1 MIEASVMR
9 TVWNDGKTGYEVK
22 AKGHAG
28 AGKYGQDIVCAAVSC
43 LMQTLA
49 NEVEEAARAGLVAL
63 GAVAHGE
70 GWMRVEVTPTR
81 ESCNTVEA
89 WVELV
94 QDGLDALAE
103 SYPENVELE
112 VNMVFA
118 DGKAPDSAE
127 LPDMV
132 DGKMNLQLFA
142 ATEATAASGRNR
154 EPRLGPWPAGHECR
168 PRHEVDAGSHNPFG
182 GMDLQ
187 LFADGDSAA
196 AGEGGAEAAPAVQ
209 EPALR
214 PAQERLARRSGAL
227 RGKTSPAEQPPQL
240 RGQPEAEPLAAP
252 LKGTPDTEEEKPQEQ
267 KAEKTPEEKRKAFGE
282 LVRGEYSDI
291 FNEVMQQAIIKAG
304 EAVHADPKA
313 AALRQALS
321 EAYGVDG
328 EDVDGLIEA
337 VKNGRVKD
345 EAYYEELAQQ
355 RGVSVKTA
363 RELDKMESDLRRA
376 NDRNAKL
383 QAAQQEAARQQ
394 RAAQIRAQWD
404 AEAAQLKAQYPDFDL
419 GEVLANEQVGELMR
433 RGVSLPDAYRAAYFN
448 HIMEQATARTAQT
461 VEQGVT
467 ARIQQRAARPG
478 ENGTRPGGAVTTK
491 FDISNTTRRQREELE
506 RRARRGEK
514 IVL

>member
-70 GWMRVEVTPTR
+70 GWMRVEVTPTN
-81 ESCNTVEA
+81 ESCDMVEA

-103 SYPENVELE
+103 SYPENVELV

-118 DGKAPDSAE
+118 DGKAPDPAQ

-142 ATEATAASGRNR
+142 EG
-154 EPRLGPWPAGHECR
+154 
-168 PRHEVDAGSHNPFG
+168 DG
-182 GMDLQ
+182 G
-187 LFADGDSAA
+187 AA
-196 AGEGGAEAAPAVQ
+196 AGEGGAETAPAVQ

-227 RGKTSPAEQPPQL
+227 RGKPAEQPPQL

-252 LKGTPDTEEEKPQEQ
+252 PKGTPDTEEEKPQEQ

-321 EAYGVDG
+321 EAYGIDG

-376 NDRNAKL
+376 NDQNAKL

-404 AEAAQLKAQYPDFDL
+404 AEAVQLKAQYPDFDL

>member
-70 GWMRVEVTPTR
+70 GWMRVEVTPTN
-81 ESCNTVEA
+81 ESCDMVEA

-103 SYPENVELE
+103 SYPENVELV

-118 DGKAPDSAE
+118 DGKAPDPAQ

-142 ATEATAASGRNR
+142 EG
-154 EPRLGPWPAGHECR
+154 
-168 PRHEVDAGSHNPFG
+168 DG
-182 GMDLQ
+182 G
-187 LFADGDSAA
+187 AA
-196 AGEGGAEAAPAVQ
+196 AGEGGAETAPAVQ

-227 RGKTSPAEQPPQL
+227 RGKPAEQPPQL

-252 LKGTPDTEEEKPQEQ
+252 PKGTPDTEEEKPQEQ

-321 EAYGVDG
+321 EAYGIDG

-376 NDRNAKL
+376 NDQNAKL

-404 AEAAQLKAQYPDFDL
+404 AEAVQLKAQYPDFDL

-478 ENGTRPGGAVTTK
+478 ENGTRPGGAATTK

>member
-1 MIEASVMR
+1 MIEARVMR

-70 GWMRVEVTPTR
+70 GWMRVEVTPTC
-81 ESCNTVEA
+81 ESCDMVEA

-118 DGKAPDSAE
+118 DGKAPDPAE

-142 ATEATAASGRNR
+142 EG
-154 EPRLGPWPAGHECR
+154 
-168 PRHEVDAGSHNPFG
+168 DG
-182 GMDLQ
+182 G
-187 LFADGDSAA
+187 A

-227 RGKTSPAEQPPQL
+227 RSKASPAPPAQETASEPAQEAQPQES
-240 RGQPEAEPLAAP
+240 GKPEAE
-252 LKGTPDTEEEKPQEQ
+252 EENPQEQ

-345 EAYYEELAQQ
+345 DAYYEELAQQ

-376 NDRNAKL
+376 NDQNAKL

>member
-70 GWMRVEVTPTR
+70 GWMRVEVTPTHK
-81 ESCNTVEA
+81 SCDMVEA

-103 SYPENVELE
+103 SYPENVELV

-118 DGKAPDSAE
+118 DGKEPDPAQ
-127 LPDMV
+127 LPDIV
-132 DGKMNLQLFA
+132 DGKMNLQYFA
-142 ATEATAASGRNR
+142 E
-154 EPRLGPWPAGHECR
+154 
-168 PRHEVDAGSHNPFG
+168 G
-182 GMDLQ
+182 GG
-187 LFADGDSAA
+187 DGAA

-227 RGKTSPAEQPPQL
+227 RGKPTEQPPQL
-240 RGQPEAEPLAAP
+240 SGQPETKPQEGEKP
-252 LKGTPDTEEEKPQEQ
+252 TEEKPQEQ
-267 KAEKTPEEKRKAFGE
+267 KVEKTPEEKRKAFGA
-282 LVRGEYSDI
+282 LVRDSGEYSDI

-321 EAYGVDG
+321 EAYGIDG

-337 VKNGRVKD
+337 VKNGSADIGLASRALKD
-345 EAYYEELAQQ
+345 EE
-355 RGVSVKTA
+355 TA
-363 RELDKMESDLRRA
+363 AGLKGTNVALDGIAVIVNADSKVEDL
-376 NDRNAKL
+376 
-383 QAAQQEAARQQ
+383 
-394 RAAQIRAQWD
+394 
-404 AEAAQLKAQYPDFDL
+404 
-419 GEVLANEQVGELMR
+419 
-433 RGVSLPDAYRAAYFN
+433 
-448 HIMEQATARTAQT
+448 T
-461 VEQGVT
+461 VEQIAQGFT
-467 ARIQQRAARPG
+467 G
-478 ENGTRPGGAVTTK
+478 EIAVWSELGGDAGAIACIGREGGSGTRDGFESITGTEGACVLSQELTSTGAVIEAVKNNPQAIGYASLAAIKDSVKALTVNGVAPTEATVKDGTYLVQRPFVLVTK
-491 FDISNTTRRQREELE
+491 EGVALSETAQKFFDFATSADAASIIS
-506 RRARRGEK
+506 AAGA
-514 IVL
+514 VPVA

>member
-70 GWMRVEVTPTR
+70 GWMKVEVTPTC
-81 ESCNTVEA
+81 ESCDMVEA

-103 SYPENVELE
+103 SYPENVELK

-118 DGKAPDSAE
+118 DGKEPDPAE

-142 ATEATAASGRNR
+142 DG
-154 EPRLGPWPAGHECR
+154 
-168 PRHEVDAGSHNPFG
+168 DAGG
-182 GMDLQ
+182 
-187 LFADGDSAA
+187 SAA

-227 RGKTSPAEQPPQL
+227 RGKASPAAPAQETASEPAQETQPPES
-240 RGQPEAEPLAAP
+240 GKPEA
-252 LKGTPDTEEEKPQEQ
+252 EEEKPQEQ

-337 VKNGRVKD
+337 VKNGKVKD
-345 EAYYEELAQQ
+345 DAYYEELAQQ

-376 NDRNAKL
+376 NDQNAKL

>member
-49 NEVEEAARAGLVAL
+49 NEVEEAARAGIVAL

-70 GWMRVEVTPTR
+70 GWMKVEVTPTN
-81 ESCNTVEA
+81 ESCDMVEA

-118 DGKAPDSAE
+118 DGKAPDPAE

-132 DGKMNLQLFA
+132 DGKMNLQLFS

-187 LFADGDSAA
+187 LFADGDGAA

-227 RGKTSPAEQPPQL
+227 RGKPAEQPPQMS
-240 RGQPEAEPLAAP
+240 GQPETQPRESEKP
-252 LKGTPDTEEEKPQEQ
+252 TEEKPQEQ

-321 EAYGVDG
+321 EAYGIDG

-337 VKNGRVKD
+337 VKNGKVKD

-376 NDRNAKL
+376 NDQNAKL

>member
-9 TVWNDGKTGYEVK
+9 TVLNDGKTGYEVK

-70 GWMRVEVTPTR
+70 GWMRVEVTPTH
-81 ESCNTVEA
+81 ESCDMVEA

-103 SYPENVELE
+103 SYPENVELV

-118 DGKAPDSAE
+118 DGKAPDPAQ

-142 ATEATAASGRNR
+142 
-154 EPRLGPWPAGHECR
+154 
-168 PRHEVDAGSHNPFG
+168 
-182 GMDLQ
+182 
-187 LFADGDSAA
+187 DGDGGAA
-196 AGEGGAEAAPAVQ
+196 AGEGSAQAAPAVQ

-227 RGKTSPAEQPPQL
+227 RGKASPEQPAL
-240 RGQPEAEPLAAP
+240 PEAQPQENEKPKA
-252 LKGTPDTEEEKPQEQ
+252 EEEKPQVQ
-267 KAEKTPEEKRKAFGE
+267 KTEKTPEEKRKAFGE

-337 VKNGRVKD
+337 VKNGKVKD

-376 NDRNAKL
+376 NDQNAKL

>member
-70 GWMRVEVTPTR
+70 GWMRVEVTPTN
-81 ESCNTVEA
+81 ESCDMVEA

-103 SYPENVELE
+103 SYPENVELV

-118 DGKAPDSAE
+118 DGKAPDPAQ

-132 DGKMNLQLFA
+132 DGKMNLQLFS
-142 ATEATAASGRNR
+142 E
-154 EPRLGPWPAGHECR
+154 
-168 PRHEVDAGSHNPFG
+168 G
-182 GMDLQ
+182 G
-187 LFADGDSAA
+187 DGGA

-227 RGKTSPAEQPPQL
+227 RGKASPAEQPPQL

-252 LKGTPDTEEEKPQEQ
+252 PKGTPDTEEEKPQEQ

-337 VKNGRVKD
+337 VKNGKVKD
-345 EAYYEELAQQ
+345 DAYYEELAQQ
-355 RGVSVKTA
+355 RGVSVKTV
-363 RELDKMESDLRRA
+363 RELDKLESDLRRA

>member
-70 GWMRVEVTPTR
+70 GWMKVEVTPTH
-81 ESCNTVEA
+81 ESCDMVEA

-118 DGKAPDSAE
+118 DGKAPNPAE

-132 DGKMNLQLFA
+132 DGKMNLQLFS
-142 ATEATAASGRNR
+142 E
-154 EPRLGPWPAGHECR
+154 
-168 PRHEVDAGSHNPFG
+168 G
-182 GMDLQ
+182 GG
-187 LFADGDSAA
+187 DGAA
-196 AGEGGAEAAPAVQ
+196 AGEGGDKASPAAPAQ
-209 EPALR
+209 ETASE
-214 PAQERLARRSGAL
+214 PAQE
-227 RGKTSPAEQPPQL
+227 TQPQESEKP
-240 RGQPEAEPLAAP
+240 
-252 LKGTPDTEEEKPQEQ
+252 TEEKPQEQ

-337 VKNGRVKD
+337 VKNGKVKD

-383 QAAQQEAARQQ
+383 QAAQQEAARQR

-448 HIMEQATARTAQT
+448 HIMEMATARTAQT

>member
-103 SYPENVELE
+103 SFPENVELV

-118 DGKAPDSAE
+118 DGKAPDPAQ

-142 ATEATAASGRNR
+142 DS
-154 EPRLGPWPAGHECR
+154 
-168 PRHEVDAGSHNPFG
+168 DG
-182 GMDLQ
+182 G
-187 LFADGDSAA
+187 AA
-196 AGEGGAEAAPAVQ
+196 AGEGGVQAAPAVQ

-214 PAQERLARRSGAL
+214 PAQERLARRSGSL
-227 RGKTSPAEQPPQL
+227 RGKASQTEQPPQL

-252 LKGTPDTEEEKPQEQ
+252 PKGAPDAEKEKPQEQ

-337 VKNGRVKD
+337 VKNGKVKD
-345 EAYYEELAQQ
+345 DAYYEELAQQ

-376 NDRNAKL
+376 NDQNEKL
-383 QAAQQEAARQQ
+383 QAAQQEAARQR
-394 RAAQIRAQWD
+394 RAAQIRAQW
-404 AEAAQLKAQYPDFDL
+404 ETQAAQLKAQYPDFDL

-433 RGVSLPDAYRAAYFN
+433 RGVSLPDAYRAAYFD

>member
-49 NEVEEAARAGLVAL
+49 NEVEEAARAGIVAL

-70 GWMRVEVTPTR
+70 GWMRVEVTPTH
-81 ESCNTVEA
+81 ESCDMVEA

-94 QDGLDALAE
+94 QGGLDALAE
-103 SYPENVELE
+103 SYPENVELV

-118 DGKAPDSAE
+118 DGKAPDPAQ

-142 ATEATAASGRNR
+142 E
-154 EPRLGPWPAGHECR
+154 
-168 PRHEVDAGSHNPFG
+168 G
-182 GMDLQ
+182 GG
-187 LFADGDSAA
+187 DGGAA

-227 RGKTSPAEQPPQL
+227 RGKASPAEQPPQMG
-240 RGQPEAEPLAAP
+240 GQPEAETLAAP
-252 LKGTPDTEEEKPQEQ
+252 PKGAPDTEEEEPQEQ

-337 VKNGRVKD
+337 VKNGKVKD

-376 NDRNAKL
+376 NDQNAKL
-383 QAAQQEAARQQ
+383 QAAQQEAARQR

-448 HIMEQATARTAQT
+448 HIMEMATARTAQT

>member
-63 GAVAHGE
+63 SAVAHGE
-70 GWMRVEVTPTR
+70 GWMRVEVTPTG
-81 ESCNTVEA
+81 ESCDMVEA

-103 SYPENVELE
+103 SYPENVELV

-118 DGKAPDSAE
+118 DGKAPDPAQ

-132 DGKMNLQLFA
+132 DGKMNLQYFA
-142 ATEATAASGRNR
+142 EG
-154 EPRLGPWPAGHECR
+154 
-168 PRHEVDAGSHNPFG
+168 DG
-182 GMDLQ
+182 G
-187 LFADGDSAA
+187 A

-227 RGKTSPAEQPPQL
+227 RSKASPAVPEQPA
-240 RGQPEAEPLAAP
+240 QPETQPQE
-252 LKGTPDTEEEKPQEQ
+252 GERQTEEDPQEQ

-282 LVRGEYSDI
+282 LVRDGGEYSEI
-291 FNEVMQQAIIKAG
+291 FNELLHQAIIKAG

-337 VKNGRVKD
+337 VKNGKVKD
-345 EAYYEELAQQ
+345 DAYYEELAQQ

-376 NDRNAKL
+376 NDQNAKL
-383 QAAQQEAARQQ
+383 QAAQQEAARQR

>member
-63 GAVAHGE
+63 GAVAHGD
-70 GWMRVEVTPTR
+70 GWMKVEVTPTH
-81 ESCNTVEA
+81 ESCDMVEA

-103 SYPENVELE
+103 SYPENVELM

-118 DGKAPDSAE
+118 DGKAPDPAQ

-132 DGKMNLQLFA
+132 DGKMNLQYFA
-142 ATEATAASGRNR
+142 E
-154 EPRLGPWPAGHECR
+154 
-168 PRHEVDAGSHNPFG
+168 G
-182 GMDLQ
+182 GG
-187 LFADGDSAA
+187 DGAA
-196 AGEGGAEAAPAVQ
+196 AGEGGEQATPAVQ

-227 RGKTSPAEQPPQL
+227 RGKASPAEQPPQMG
-240 RGQPEAEPLAAP
+240 GQPEAEPLAAP
-252 LKGTPDTEEEKPQEQ
+252 PKGAPDAEEERPQEQ

-313 AALRQALS
+313 GALRQALS

-337 VKNGRVKD
+337 VKNGKVKD

-376 NDRNAKL
+376 NDQNAKL

>member
-28 AGKYGQDIVCAAVSC
+28 AGKYGKDIVCAAVSC

-63 GAVAHGE
+63 GAVAHGD
-70 GWMRVEVTPTR
+70 GWMKVEVTPTC
-81 ESCNTVEA
+81 ESCDMVEA

-118 DGKAPDSAE
+118 DGKVPDPE
-127 LPDMV
+127 LLPDMV

-142 ATEATAASGRNR
+142 EG
-154 EPRLGPWPAGHECR
+154 
-168 PRHEVDAGSHNPFG
+168 DG
-182 GMDLQ
+182 G
-187 LFADGDSAA
+187 AA
-196 AGEGGAEAAPAVQ
+196 AGEGGAEEAPAVQ

-227 RGKTSPAEQPPQL
+227 RSKANPAEQPPQMS
-240 RGQPEAEPLAAP
+240 GQPEAEPLAAP
-252 LKGTPDTEEEKPQEQ
+252 PKGTPDTEEEKPQEQ

-291 FNEVMQQAIIKAG
+291 FNEVMQQAFLKAG

-337 VKNGRVKD
+337 VKNGKVKD

-376 NDRNAKL
+376 NDQNAKL

>member
-9 TVWNDGKTGYEVK
+9 TVWNDGKTDYEVK

-70 GWMRVEVTPTR
+70 GWMRVEVTPTH
-81 ESCNTVEA
+81 ESCDMVEA

-103 SYPENVELE
+103 SYPENVELV

-118 DGKAPDSAE
+118 DGKAPDPAQ

-142 ATEATAASGRNR
+142 E
-154 EPRLGPWPAGHECR
+154 
-168 PRHEVDAGSHNPFG
+168 G
-182 GMDLQ
+182 GG
-187 LFADGDSAA
+187 DGGAA

-227 RGKTSPAEQPPQL
+227 RSKASPAEQPPQMG
-240 RGQPEAEPLAAP
+240 GQPEAEPLAAP
-252 LKGTPDTEEEKPQEQ
+252 PKGAPDAEEERPQEQ

-337 VKNGRVKD
+337 VKNSKVKD

-376 NDRNAKL
+376 NDQNAKL
-383 QAAQQEAARQQ
+383 QAAQQEAARQR

-433 RGVSLPDAYRAAYFN
+433 RGVSLPDAYRAAYFD

-478 ENGTRPGGAVTTK
+478 ENGTRPGGAATTK

>member
-70 GWMRVEVTPTR
+70 GWMKVEVTPTH
-81 ESCNTVEA
+81 ESCDMVEA

-118 DGKAPDSAE
+118 DGKAPDPAQ

-132 DGKMNLQLFA
+132 DGKMNLQYFA
-142 ATEATAASGRNR
+142 E
-154 EPRLGPWPAGHECR
+154 
-168 PRHEVDAGSHNPFG
+168 G
-182 GMDLQ
+182 GG
-187 LFADGDSAA
+187 DGAA
-196 AGEGGAEAAPAVQ
+196 AGEGGEQATPAVQ

-227 RGKTSPAEQPPQL
+227 RSKASPAAPAQETASEPVQETQPQESEK
-240 RGQPEAEPLAAP
+240 Q
-252 LKGTPDTEEEKPQEQ
+252 TEEKPQEQ

-337 VKNGRVKD
+337 VKNGKVKD

-376 NDRNAKL
+376 NDQNAKL

-448 HIMEQATARTAQT
+448 HIMEMATARTAQT

>member
-9 TVWNDGKTGYEVK
+9 TVWNDEKISYEVK

-118 DGKAPDSAE
+118 DGKAPDPAE

-142 ATEATAASGRNR
+142 DG
-154 EPRLGPWPAGHECR
+154 
-168 PRHEVDAGSHNPFG
+168 DAGG
-182 GMDLQ
+182 
-187 LFADGDSAA
+187 SAA

-227 RGKTSPAEQPPQL
+227 RSKASPAAPAQETASEPAQETQPQES
-240 RGQPEAEPLAAP
+240 GKPEAE
-252 LKGTPDTEEEKPQEQ
+252 EENLREQ

-337 VKNGRVKD
+337 VKNGKVKD
-345 EAYYEELAQQ
+345 DAYYEELAQQ

-376 NDRNAKL
+376 NDQNAKL

>member
-70 GWMRVEVTPTR
+70 GWMKVEVTPTH
-81 ESCNTVEA
+81 ESCDMVEA

-103 SYPENVELE
+103 SYPENVELV

-118 DGKAPDSAE
+118 DGKAPDPAE

-142 ATEATAASGRNR
+142 E
-154 EPRLGPWPAGHECR
+154 
-168 PRHEVDAGSHNPFG
+168 G
-182 GMDLQ
+182 GG
-187 LFADGDSAA
+187 DGAA
-196 AGEGGAEAAPAVQ
+196 AGEGGEQATPAVQ

-227 RGKTSPAEQPPQL
+227 RSKASPAEQPPQL

-252 LKGTPDTEEEKPQEQ
+252 PKGTPDTEEEKPQEQ

-321 EAYGVDG
+321 EAYGIDG

-376 NDRNAKL
+376 NDQNAKL

>member
-103 SYPENVELE
+103 SYPENVELV

-118 DGKAPDSAE
+118 DGKAPDPAQ

-142 ATEATAASGRNR
+142 DS
-154 EPRLGPWPAGHECR
+154 
-168 PRHEVDAGSHNPFG
+168 DG
-182 GMDLQ
+182 G
-187 LFADGDSAA
+187 AA
-196 AGEGGAEAAPAVQ
+196 AGEGGVQAAPAVQ

-214 PAQERLARRSGAL
+214 PAQERLARRSGSL
-227 RGKTSPAEQPPQL
+227 RGKASQTEQPPQL

-252 LKGTPDTEEEKPQEQ
+252 PKGAPDAEKEKPQEQ

-337 VKNGRVKD
+337 VKNGKVKD
-345 EAYYEELAQQ
+345 DAYYEELAQQ

-376 NDRNAKL
+376 NEQNAKL
-383 QAAQQEAARQQ
+383 QAAQQEAARQR

-404 AEAAQLKAQYPDFDL
+404 AQAAQLKAQYPDFDL

-433 RGVSLPDAYRAAYFN
+433 RGVSLPDAYRAAYFD

-478 ENGTRPGGAVTTK
+478 ENGTRPGGAVTIK

>member
-1 MIEASVMR
+1 MS
-9 TVWNDGKTGYEVK
+9 
-22 AKGHAG
+22 
-28 AGKYGQDIVCAAVSC
+28 
-43 LMQTLA
+43 
-49 NEVEEAARAGLVAL
+49 
-63 GAVAHGE
+63 
-70 GWMRVEVTPTR
+70 
-81 ESCNTVEA
+81 
-89 WVELV
+89 
-94 QDGLDALAE
+94 
-103 SYPENVELE
+103 
-112 VNMVFA
+112 
-118 DGKAPDSAE
+118 
-127 LPDMV
+127 
-132 DGKMNLQLFA
+132 
-142 ATEATAASGRNR
+142 
-154 EPRLGPWPAGHECR
+154 
-168 PRHEVDAGSHNPFG
+168 
-182 GMDLQ
+182 
-187 LFADGDSAA
+187 
-196 AGEGGAEAAPAVQ
+196 
-209 EPALR
+209 
-214 PAQERLARRSGAL
+214 
-227 RGKTSPAEQPPQL
+227 
-240 RGQPEAEPLAAP
+240 GQPETQPQEGEKP
-252 LKGTPDTEEEKPQEQ
+252 TEEKSQEQ

-337 VKNGRVKD
+337 VKNGKVKD
-345 EAYYEELAQQ
+345 DAYYEELAQQ

-376 NDRNAKL
+376 NDQNAKL
-383 QAAQQEAARQQ
+383 QAAQQEAARQR
-394 RAAQIRAQWD
+394 RAAQIRAQW
-404 AEAAQLKAQYPDFDL
+404 ETQAAQLKAQYPDFDL

-433 RGVSLPDAYRAAYFN
+433 RGVSLPDAYRAAYFD

>member
-49 NEVEEAARAGLVAL
+49 NEAEEAARAGLVAL

-70 GWMRVEVTPTR
+70 GWMRVEVTPTH
-81 ESCNTVEA
+81 ESCDMVEA

-103 SYPENVELE
+103 SYPENVELV

-118 DGKAPDSAE
+118 DGKAPDPAQ

-142 ATEATAASGRNR
+142 ATEATAAGGRNR

-187 LFADGDSAA
+187 LFADGDGGA
-196 AGEGGAEAAPAVQ
+196 AGEGGAQAAPAVQ

-227 RGKTSPAEQPPQL
+227 RGKPAEQPPQL
-240 RGQPEAEPLAAP
+240 SGQPEMQPQEGEKP
-252 LKGTPDTEEEKPQEQ
+252 TEEKPQEQ
-267 KAEKTPEEKRKAFGE
+267 KVEKTPEEKRKAFGE

-304 EAVHADPKA
+304 EAVRADPKA

-321 EAYGVDG
+321 EAYGIDG

-337 VKNGRVKD
+337 VKNGKVKD
-345 EAYYEELAQQ
+345 DAYYEELAQQ

-376 NDRNAKL
+376 NDQNAKL
-383 QAAQQEAARQQ
+383 QAAQQEAARQR

>member
-70 GWMRVEVTPTR
+70 GWMKVEVTPTH
-81 ESCNTVEA
+81 ESCDMVEA

-118 DGKAPDSAE
+118 DGKAPDPAL

-132 DGKMNLQLFA
+132 DGKMNLQYFA
-142 ATEATAASGRNR
+142 E
-154 EPRLGPWPAGHECR
+154 
-168 PRHEVDAGSHNPFG
+168 G
-182 GMDLQ
+182 GG
-187 LFADGDSAA
+187 DGGA
-196 AGEGGAEAAPAVQ
+196 AGEGGEQATPAVQ

-227 RGKTSPAEQPPQL
+227 RSKASPAAPAQETASEPAQEPQPQES
-240 RGQPEAEPLAAP
+240 GKPEAE
-252 LKGTPDTEEEKPQEQ
+252 EERPQEQ

-321 EAYGVDG
+321 EAYGIDG

-345 EAYYEELAQQ
+345 DAYYEELAQQ

-376 NDRNAKL
+376 NDQNAKL

>member
-70 GWMRVEVTPTR
+70 GWMRVEVTPTN
-81 ESCNTVEA
+81 ESCDMVEA

-103 SYPENVELE
+103 SYPENVELV

-118 DGKAPDSAE
+118 DGKAPDPAQ

-142 ATEATAASGRNR
+142 EG
-154 EPRLGPWPAGHECR
+154 
-168 PRHEVDAGSHNPFG
+168 DG
-182 GMDLQ
+182 G
-187 LFADGDSAA
+187 AA

-227 RGKTSPAEQPPQL
+227 RGKPAEQPPQL

-252 LKGTPDTEEEKPQEQ
+252 PKGTPDTEEEKPQEQ

-321 EAYGVDG
+321 EAYGIDG

-376 NDRNAKL
+376 NDQNAKL

-448 HIMEQATARTAQT
+448 HIMEMATARTAQT

>member
-9 TVWNDGKTGYEVK
+9 TVWNDEKISYEVK

-118 DGKAPDSAE
+118 DGKAPDPAE

-132 DGKMNLQLFA
+132 DGKMNLQLFS
-142 ATEATAASGRNR
+142 E
-154 EPRLGPWPAGHECR
+154 
-168 PRHEVDAGSHNPFG
+168 G
-182 GMDLQ
+182 GG
-187 LFADGDSAA
+187 DGAA
-196 AGEGGAEAAPAVQ
+196 AGEGGAEEAPAVQ

-227 RGKTSPAEQPPQL
+227 RSKASPAEPAQETASEPAQEAQP
-240 RGQPEAEPLAAP
+240 RESGKPEAE
-252 LKGTPDTEEEKPQEQ
+252 EENPQEQ

-282 LVRGEYSDI
+282 LVRDGGEYSEI
-291 FNEVMQQAIIKAG
+291 FNELLQQAIIKAG

-345 EAYYEELAQQ
+345 DAYYEELAQQ

-419 GEVLANEQVGELMR
+419 GEVLANEQVGDLMR

>member
-70 GWMRVEVTPTR
+70 GWMKVEVTPTH
-81 ESCNTVEA
+81 ESCDMVEA

-118 DGKAPDSAE
+118 DGKAPDPAE

-132 DGKMNLQLFA
+132 DGKMNLQYFA
-142 ATEATAASGRNR
+142 E
-154 EPRLGPWPAGHECR
+154 
-168 PRHEVDAGSHNPFG
+168 G
-182 GMDLQ
+182 GG
-187 LFADGDSAA
+187 DGAA
-196 AGEGGAEAAPAVQ
+196 AGEGGEQATPAVQ

-227 RGKTSPAEQPPQL
+227 RGKASPAEQPPQMG
-240 RGQPEAEPLAAP
+240 GQPEAEPLAAP
-252 LKGTPDTEEEKPQEQ
+252 PKGAPDTEEEEPQEQ

-337 VKNGRVKD
+337 VKNGKVKD

-376 NDRNAKL
+376 NDQNAKL

-394 RAAQIRAQWD
+394 RAAQIRAQW
-404 AEAAQLKAQYPDFDL
+404 ETQAAQLKAQYPDFDL

-448 HIMEQATARTAQT
+448 HIMEMATARTAQT

>member
-63 GAVAHGE
+63 GAVAHGD

-103 SYPENVELE
+103 SYPENVELV

-118 DGKAPDSAE
+118 DGKAPDPAQ

-142 ATEATAASGRNR
+142 EG
-154 EPRLGPWPAGHECR
+154 
-168 PRHEVDAGSHNPFG
+168 DG
-182 GMDLQ
+182 G
-187 LFADGDSAA
+187 AA

-227 RGKTSPAEQPPQL
+227 RGKPAEQPPQL

-252 LKGTPDTEEEKPQEQ
+252 PKGTPDTEEEKPQEQ

-337 VKNGRVKD
+337 VKNGKVKD
-345 EAYYEELAQQ
+345 DAYYEELAQQ
-355 RGVSVKTA
+355 RGVSVKTV
-363 RELDKMESDLRRA
+363 RELDKLESDLRRA

>member
-9 TVWNDGKTGYEVK
+9 TVWNDEKISYEVK

-70 GWMRVEVTPTR
+70 GWMKVEVTPTR
-81 ESCNTVEA
+81 ESCNTVKA

-118 DGKAPDSAE
+118 DGKAPAPAE

-132 DGKMNLQLFA
+132 DGKMNLQYFA
-142 ATEATAASGRNR
+142 E
-154 EPRLGPWPAGHECR
+154 
-168 PRHEVDAGSHNPFG
+168 G
-182 GMDLQ
+182 GG
-187 LFADGDSAA
+187 DGAA

-227 RGKTSPAEQPPQL
+227 RSKASPAAPAQETASEPAQETQPQESEKP
-240 RGQPEAEPLAAP
+240 
-252 LKGTPDTEEEKPQEQ
+252 TEEKPQEQ

-337 VKNGRVKD
+337 VKNGKVKD

-376 NDRNAKL
+376 NDQNAKL
-383 QAAQQEAARQQ
+383 QAAQQEAARQR

>member
-9 TVWNDGKTGYEVK
+9 TVWNDEKISYEVK

-70 GWMRVEVTPTR
+70 GWMRVEVTPTC

-118 DGKAPDSAE
+118 DGKAPDPAE

-142 ATEATAASGRNR
+142 DG
-154 EPRLGPWPAGHECR
+154 
-168 PRHEVDAGSHNPFG
+168 DAGG
-182 GMDLQ
+182 
-187 LFADGDSAA
+187 SAA
-196 AGEGGAEAAPAVQ
+196 AGEGGAEATPAVQ

-227 RGKTSPAEQPPQL
+227 RSKASPAAPAQETASEPAQETQPQES
-240 RGQPEAEPLAAP
+240 GKPEA
-252 LKGTPDTEEEKPQEQ
+252 EEEKPQEQ

-337 VKNGRVKD
+337 VKNGKVKD

-376 NDRNAKL
+376 NDQNAKL

-404 AEAAQLKAQYPDFDL
+404 AQAAQLKAQYPDFDL

>member
-70 GWMRVEVTPTR
+70 GWMRVEVTPTC

-103 SYPENVELE
+103 SYPENVELM

-118 DGKAPDSAE
+118 DGKAPDPAE

-142 ATEATAASGRNR
+142 
-154 EPRLGPWPAGHECR
+154 
-168 PRHEVDAGSHNPFG
+168 
-182 GMDLQ
+182 
-187 LFADGDSAA
+187 DGDGGAA

-227 RGKTSPAEQPPQL
+227 RSKASPAEQPPQL

-252 LKGTPDTEEEKPQEQ
+252 PKGVPDAEEEKPQEQ

-337 VKNGRVKD
+337 VKNGKVKD
-345 EAYYEELAQQ
+345 DAYYEELAQQ

-376 NDRNAKL
+376 NDQNAKL
-383 QAAQQEAARQQ
+383 QAAQQEAARQR

-404 AEAAQLKAQYPDFDL
+404 AQAAQLKAQYPDFDL

-491 FDISNTTRRQREELE
+491 CDISNTTRRQREELE

>member
-94 QDGLDALAE
+94 QDGLDAMAE

-118 DGKAPDSAE
+118 DGKAPDPAE

-132 DGKMNLQLFA
+132 DGKMNLQLFS
-142 ATEATAASGRNR
+142 E
-154 EPRLGPWPAGHECR
+154 
-168 PRHEVDAGSHNPFG
+168 G
-182 GMDLQ
+182 GG
-187 LFADGDSAA
+187 DGAA

-227 RGKTSPAEQPPQL
+227 RSKASPAAPAQETASEPAQEAQP
-240 RGQPEAEPLAAP
+240 RESGKPEAE
-252 LKGTPDTEEEKPQEQ
+252 EENPQEQ

-337 VKNGRVKD
+337 VKNGKVKD
-345 EAYYEELAQQ
+345 DAYYEELAQQ

-376 NDRNAKL
+376 NDQNAKL

-478 ENGTRPGGAVTTK
+478 ENGTRPGGAATTK

>member
-9 TVWNDGKTGYEVK
+9 TVWNDGKTDYEVK

-70 GWMRVEVTPTR
+70 GWMRVEVTPTH
-81 ESCNTVEA
+81 ESCDMVEA

-103 SYPENVELE
+103 SYPENVELM

-118 DGKAPDSAE
+118 DGKAPDPAQ

-142 ATEATAASGRNR
+142 E
-154 EPRLGPWPAGHECR
+154 
-168 PRHEVDAGSHNPFG
+168 G
-182 GMDLQ
+182 GG
-187 LFADGDSAA
+187 DGGA

-227 RGKTSPAEQPPQL
+227 RGKASPAEQPPQMG
-240 RGQPEAEPLAAP
+240 GQPEAEPLAAP
-252 LKGTPDTEEEKPQEQ
+252 PKGAPDAEEEKPKEQ

-337 VKNGRVKD
+337 VKNGKVKD

-376 NDRNAKL
+376 NDQNAKL
-383 QAAQQEAARQQ
+383 QAAQQEAARQR

-478 ENGTRPGGAVTTK
+478 ENGTRPGGAATTK

>member
-70 GWMRVEVTPTR
+70 GWMKVEVTPTH
-81 ESCNTVEA
+81 ESCDMVEA

-118 DGKAPDSAE
+118 DGKAPDPAE

-142 ATEATAASGRNR
+142 E
-154 EPRLGPWPAGHECR
+154 
-168 PRHEVDAGSHNPFG
+168 G
-182 GMDLQ
+182 GG
-187 LFADGDSAA
+187 DGAA
-196 AGEGGAEAAPAVQ
+196 AGEGGEQATPAVQ

-227 RGKTSPAEQPPQL
+227 RSKASPAAPAQETASEPAQEPQPQESGKP
-240 RGQPEAEPLAAP
+240 
-252 LKGTPDTEEEKPQEQ
+252 TEEKPQEQ

-337 VKNGRVKD
+337 VKNGKVKD

-355 RGVSVKTA
+355 RGVSVKTV
-363 RELDKMESDLRRA
+363 RELDKLESDLRRA
-376 NDRNAKL
+376 NDQNAKL